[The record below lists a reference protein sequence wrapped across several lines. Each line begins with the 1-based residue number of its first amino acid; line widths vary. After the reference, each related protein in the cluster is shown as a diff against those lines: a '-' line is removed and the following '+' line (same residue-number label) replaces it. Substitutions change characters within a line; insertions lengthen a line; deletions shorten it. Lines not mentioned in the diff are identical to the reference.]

1 MMKFNNLVWVANS
14 KSRDIFVLTARQ
26 LREFALPAQLTGV
39 GLVPLGLGTV
49 PVASWYG
56 AIFAK

>member
-1 MMKFNNLVWVANS
+1 MVTLCWTDQRK
-14 KSRDIFVLTARQ
+14 KSVGVDKEPTVFVGDLKAD
-26 LREFALPAQLTGV
+26 LK
-39 GLVPLGLGTV
+39 TV

>member
-1 MMKFNNLVWVANS
+1 MEARS
-14 KSRDIFVLTARQ
+14 KGADKEPIVFEGDLKADIK
-26 LREFALPAQLTGV
+26 
-39 GLVPLGLGTV
+39 TV